1 MPVFEE
7 RGLKFSF
14 PDTWNVVQYDK
25 APFYKDRIMPLQ
37 QAKAVDFLCCD
48 NTKLIVV
55 ESKRYKEKA
64 LEDVD
69 ELIQKVSLQ
78 FKDTIFGLVSAYVS
92 NDNSLEVYYEVF
104 LTQPYGS
111 HHKIELYIDL
121 EHENHLLTK
130 ESIYAQIL
138 KKLKIVFAN
147 FGFAVRV
154 LHSQNMQNHPWKAEV
169 L

>member
-1 MPVFEE
+1 MPSFPE
-7 RGLKFSF
+7 RGVKFTF
-14 PDTWNVVQYDK
+14 PDSWSVVQYDK
-25 APFYKDRIMPLQ
+25 ASFYQERVMPLQ

-48 NTKLIVV
+48 NTKLIIV

-64 LEDVD
+64 LDDV
-69 ELIQKVSLQ
+69 EMLIKEVSLQ
-78 FKDTIFGLVSAYVS
+78 FKDTIFGLACAYVS

-121 EHENHLLTK
+121 EHEKQLLTK